1 MAVKHEELWV
11 RWRQSRDL
19 EARDRLVEIYLWLIR
34 YVAGRLMVGLPSHYE
49 QGDVEGHGAFGL
61 LEAIERYDPGRGV
74 RFETYAIPWVRGA
87 CLEGIRAVQWAPA
100 MRKRVRQVEKGQEEL
115 AQTLG
120 REPTLEEL
128 ARHLGLT
135 LAEVEQRI
143 NESGTLSVLSLDE
156 SLLDDEGDGATRGEK
171 MADPNAIDPGDASQL
186 TERRE
191 LLAQAIE
198 SLPDQERLVVSLFYY
213 EGLLAKEISQLLN
226 LSQARISQIHSRSI
240 LRLRGKLARMKKLLV
255 S

>member
-11 RWRQSRDL
+11 RWRGSRDL
-19 EARDRLVEIYLWLIR
+19 EARDQLVETYLWLIR
-34 YVAGRLMVGLPSHYE
+34 YVAGRLMVGLPSHFD

-61 LEAIERYDPGRGV
+61 LEAVERYDPARGV

-87 CLEGIRAVQWAPA
+87 CLEGIRATQWAPA
-100 MRKRVRQVEKGQEEL
+100 MRKRVRQVEKGQDEL
-115 AQTLG
+115 AQLLG
-120 REPTLEEL
+120 REPTPEEL

-135 LAEVEQRI
+135 LDELEQRI
-143 NESGTLSVLSLDE
+143 NEAGTLSVLSLDE
-156 SLLDDEGDGATRGEK
+156 SLLDDEGDGASRGEK
-171 MADPNAIDPGDASQL
+171 LADPNAPDPQAASQL

-191 LLAQAIE
+191 LLAGAIDT
-198 SLPDQERLVVSLFYY
+198 LPEQERLVVSLFYY

-226 LSQARISQIHSRSI
+226 LSQARISQVHSKAI
-240 LRLRGKLARMKKLLV
+240 LRLRGKLSRMKSVLV